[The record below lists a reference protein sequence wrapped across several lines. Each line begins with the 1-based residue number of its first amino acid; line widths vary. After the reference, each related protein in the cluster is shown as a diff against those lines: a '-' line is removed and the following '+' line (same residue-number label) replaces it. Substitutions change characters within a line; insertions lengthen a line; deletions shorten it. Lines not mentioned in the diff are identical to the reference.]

1 MDCSLP
7 GSSVHGIS
15 QARMLEWVT
24 ISFSWGD
31 LPDQEIEPTSP
42 ALAGRFFTTEP
53 PGKPETLTER
63 GKINEWHGI
72 GKDKESWRK
81 MINWKRDTLWKQRLL
96 LHISRGF
103 PCRNVGSDFPGF
115 VWGQVNLTHVECPTG
130 MEAVLKDIVKYQ
142 NWNLNLNFI
151 TLIKSHLSEGESKV
165 EPPVP
170 HGVPLLYPKCKPS
183 GSSPRYSLKDGISNS
198 PEFLK
203 NFPHWF
209 YFLFGYSWFT
219 ILG

>member
-1 MDCSLP
+1 MNDMGLVKTRS
-7 GSSVHGIS
+7 HGE
-15 QARMLEWVT
+15 RWLT
-24 ISFSWGD
+24 
-31 LPDQEIEPTSP
+31 
-42 ALAGRFFTTEP
+42 
-53 PGKPETLTER
+53 GKETPF
-63 GKINEWHGI
+63 
-72 GKDKESWRK
+72 ESR
-81 MINWKRDTLWKQRLL
+81 RLL

-115 VWGQVNLTHVECPTG
+115 VWGQVNLTHVEYPTG

-209 YFLFGYSWFT
+209 YFLFGSSWFT